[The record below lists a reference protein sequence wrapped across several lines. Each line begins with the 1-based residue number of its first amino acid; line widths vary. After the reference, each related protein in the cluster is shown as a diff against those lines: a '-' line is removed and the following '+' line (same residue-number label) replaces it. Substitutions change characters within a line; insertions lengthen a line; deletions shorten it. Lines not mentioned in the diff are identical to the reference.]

1 MTTTTLERPASPV
14 PAEEL
19 PDVASQQRRG
29 NLLIID
35 DEEEIRKTLY
45 RQFRKDYN
53 VFTAA
58 SAEEGGRMMQ
68 TQEIHVVISDQRMPG
83 GTGVEFFRIIRHK
96 SPDATRLLLTG
107 YADINAVIQAINNGE
122 VFRYLTKPWNPDE
135 LQAIVREAFDK
146 YWLIVDN
153 RRLQEQQRTANLE
166 LEERVQARTSELTR
180 ANELL
185 QTEVQQRRQ
194 IEAALRQAKEAAE
207 AASRAKST
215 FLATMSHEL
224 RTPMNA
230 ILGFSQLLLRD
241 PTLTV
246 SQQHQLTRINRGG
259 TSLMEILNDILEI
272 VRVESGRVG
281 LTPSTTDLHGLLDNL
296 ERMFR
301 LRAQAKHLR
310 FHVERHSDLP
320 RGILAD
326 EIKLCQILTNLLSN
340 AVKFT
345 PAGGEIIW
353 RMRSSSE
360 PDGTLRLYGEVE
372 DTGVGISP
380 ADLQR
385 LFERFFRTET
395 GKDLA
400 GGIGLGLAISLK
412 YVKLMG
418 GELTASSEIGRGSVF
433 QFDVRVERA
442 DEALA
447 VAKTEPQPQVLYL
460 LPGSP
465 ACRVLVADDQS
476 DNCDLVADILAP
488 LGFDIRTAR
497 DGAEAV
503 AICQDWAPQ
512 LAILDLR
519 MPVMDG
525 CEAARRIRADHGS
538 AVRILAMSAY
548 VFAENQQ
555 RALDA
560 GADVFM
566 QKPFQV
572 VDLLGRIKQLT
583 GVDYV
588 YGESPAAEAGAESV
602 TSGDTCQVPRELVSQ
617 LREATSRAKYAQ
629 MLALVGQVAVLNESL
644 GNRLRTLVRRFDYE
658 AIQTLLSQEEA

>member
-1 MTTTTLERPASPV
+1 MELLFVSTQVATAIERKRA
-14 PAEEL
+14 AEEL
-19 PDVASQQRRG
+19 RETMQRLKLATDAESIG
-29 NLLIID
+29 TWIWEFSD
-35 DEEEIRKTLY
+35 DKLEWDKRLCDWYQIPEAVRKTGLDFSFW
-45 RQFRKDYN
+45 RSRVHPDDLKPTEARLREARRLDIPFDHEFRTVWSDGTFRYIY
-53 VFTAA
+53 
-58 SAEEGGRMMQ
+58 SA
-68 TQEIHVVISDQRMPG
+68 
-83 GTGVEFFRIIRHK
+83 
-96 SPDATRLLLTG
+96 
-107 YADINAVIQAINNGE
+107 AVIEQDASGQPVRMIGINRDITE
-122 VFRYLTKPWNPDE
+122 QKRAKEALQKAHDE
-135 LQAIVREAFDK
+135 L
-146 YWLIVDN
+146 
-153 RRLQEQQRTANLE
+153 EQ
-166 LEERVQARTSELTR
+166 RVKERTSELTR

-185 QTEVQQRRQ
+185 QAEVQQRRQ

-272 VRVESGRVG
+272 VRVESGRVD

-310 FHVERHSDLP
+310 FHVERHADLP

-326 EIKLCQILTNLLSN
+326 EIKLRQVFTNLLSN

-360 PDGTLRLYGEVE
+360 PGGTLRLYGEVE

-433 QFDVRVERA
+433 RFDVRVERA

-447 VAKTEPQPQVLYL
+447 VAKSEPQPQVLHL

-476 DNCDLVADILAP
+476 DNRDLVADILAP
-488 LGFDIRTAR
+488 LGFEIRTAR

-588 YGESPAAEAGAESV
+588 YGESLAAEAGAESV
-602 TSGDTCQVPRELVSQ
+602 TSGDTSQVPRELVGQ
-617 LREATSRAKYAQ
+617 LREATSRANYAQ
-629 MLALVGQVAVLNESL
+629 MLALVEQVAVLNASL
-644 GNRLRTLVRRFDYE
+644 GDRLRTLVRRFDYE